1 MPENKSSV
9 TLEPSK
15 PKSTSN
21 WIPFAKA
28 IAVLAVL
35 AFLVGAVVVRGINAR
50 IKAASAV
57 SLETRKEAEPTVA
70 VLRPRRG
77 APVEEI
83 VVPGNIQAFVEA
95 PIYARTNGYLKQWTA
110 DIGARVKTG
119 QLLAEIETPEVD
131 KQLDQAKAEL
141 ATAEANY
148 GLAESTAIR
157 WQDLLKTDS
166 VSKQETDEKI
176 SDFKAKK
183 TMVDSGRANVKRLRD
198 LQSYQK
204 IYAPFDGVITAR
216 NTDVGQLIAASSSGQ
231 GKELFHLA
239 ATDRLRVFVN
249 VPQIYSRSAVAGVA
263 AYLTLVEFA
272 GRRFSGKLVR
282 TAESIDAASRT
293 LLAEI
298 DVDNTSGELLPGAY
312 VEVHLRLP
320 SKTAAV
326 ILPVN
331 ALIFRSEGLQVA
343 VVRDGG
349 KADLVP
355 VTMGRDYGTEVEIL
369 AGVTEKDSVIVNPPD
384 SLTSGTVV
392 LVAPK

>member
-1 MPENKSSV
+1 MPENKNSL
-9 TLEPSK
+9 TLEPIK
-15 PKSTSN
+15 PKSSSR
-21 WIPFAKA
+21 WIQFAKA
-28 IAVLAVL
+28 LVVLAVI
-35 AFLVGAVVVRGINAR
+35 AFLIGAVVVRGINAR

-57 SLETRKEAEPTVA
+57 GLETRQEAEPTVA
-70 VLRPRRG
+70 VLHPKRG

-83 VVPGNIQAFVEA
+83 VLPGNIQAFVEA
-95 PIYARTNGYLKQWTA
+95 PIYARTNGYLKRWTA
-110 DIGARVKTG
+110 DIGARVKAG

-131 KQLDQAKAEL
+131 KQLDQAKADL

-157 WQDLLKTDS
+157 WQELLKTDS
-166 VSKQETDEKI
+166 VSKQETDEKLG
-176 SDFKAKK
+176 DFKAKK
-183 TMVDSGRANVKRLRD
+183 TMVDSGRANVKRLQD
-198 LQSYQK
+198 LRSFQK

-239 ATDRLRVFVN
+239 ATDKLRVFVN
-249 VPQIYSRSAVAGVA
+249 VPQMYSRSAVAGVA
-263 AYLTLVEFA
+263 AYLTLVEFP

-298 DVDNTSGELLPGAY
+298 DVDNSSGELLPGAY

-320 SKTAAV
+320 SKTAAL

-331 ALIFRSEGLQVA
+331 SLIFRSEGLQVG
-343 VVRDGG
+343 VVREGG
-349 KADLVP
+349 KAELVP

-369 AGVTEKDSVIVNPPD
+369 AGITEKDSVIVSPPD

-392 LVAPK
+392 LVAPQ

>member
-1 MPENKSSV
+1 MPDK
-9 TLEPSK
+9 K
-15 PKSTSN
+15 G
-21 WIPFAKA
+21 WIQFAKA
-28 IAVLAVL
+28 LAVGAVIAL
-35 AFLVGAVVVRGINAR
+35 LVGAVVIRGINSR
-50 IKAASAV
+50 IKAASDV
-57 SLETRKEAEPTVA
+57 TSETQHEAEPTVA
-70 VLRPRRG
+70 VIHPKSG

-83 VVPGNIQAFVEA
+83 LLPGNIQAFVEA

-110 DIGARVKTG
+110 DIGARVKAG

-131 KQLDQAKAEL
+131 KQLDQARADL

-157 WQDLLKTDS
+157 WQELLKTDS
-166 VSKQETDEKI
+166 VSKQETDEKL

-183 TMVDSGRANVKRLRD
+183 TMVDSGRSNVKRLLD

-239 ATDRLRVFVN
+239 ATDKLRVFVN
-249 VPQIYSRSAVAGVA
+249 VPQIYSRSAAPGVA
-263 AYLTLVEFA
+263 ATLTLVEFP

-298 DVDNTSGELLPGAY
+298 DVDNSSGELLPGAY

-320 SKTAAV
+320 SKTAAL

-331 ALIFRSEGLQVA
+331 ALIFRSEGLQVG
-343 VVRDGG
+343 VVREGG
-349 KADLVP
+349 KAELVP
-355 VTMGRDYGTEVEIL
+355 VKMGRDYGTEVEIL
-369 AGVTEKDSVIVNPPD
+369 SGITEKDSVIVNPPD

-392 LVAPK
+392 MVAPAAGASPRR